1 MNILPGETKK
11 NASVGVSSGGYTLT
25 VSLGFIFAV
34 IFAYGAAKL
43 SYARNQSVGWA
54 VLAFVFSSVY
64 YPYYA
69 LFLSNTAPVAAPMM
83 LGARR
88 R

>member
-11 NASVGVSSGGYTLT
+11 SASVGVTSGGYTLT
-25 VSLGFIFAV
+25 LSLGFILAI
-34 IFAYGAAKL
+34 IFSYGAAKL
-43 SYARNQSVGWA
+43 SYDRFRSVGWA
-54 VLAFVFSSVY
+54 ALAFVFSSIY

-69 LFLSNTAPVAAPMM
+69 IFLNQAAPVAAPMM